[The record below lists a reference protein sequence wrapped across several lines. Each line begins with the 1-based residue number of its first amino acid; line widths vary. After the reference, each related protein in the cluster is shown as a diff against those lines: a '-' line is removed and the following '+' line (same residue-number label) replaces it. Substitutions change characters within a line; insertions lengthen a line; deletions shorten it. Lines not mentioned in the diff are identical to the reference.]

1 MEQAWR
7 GVAMTE
13 HLTDVK
19 DLAGPIRYEQV
30 LRTDGDPDMRTND
43 KGEWV
48 RFADHARIVERL
60 QRELTETEDEARAA
74 NVRADQMAAEWGK
87 LRTALTGIST
97 CGTCEACRG
106 AARLALGGV
115 TPEPPCGP
123 GDTGYTEMLERI
135 RDEVGVEIFDMQH
148 PHTWFR
154 AARAAQPP
162 GGGQQ

>member
-1 MEQAWR
+1 MSEPVPSKECLNFSWSWDADARNWR
-7 GVAMTE
+7 ISMVEMGDG
-13 HLTDVK
+13 L
-19 DLAGPIRYEQV
+19 LAGYDHLAGYYE
-30 LRTDGDPDMRTND
+30 R
-43 KGEWV
+43 
-48 RFADHARIVERL
+48 RL
-60 QRELTETEDEARAA
+60 IEEIHR
-74 NVRADQMAAEWGK
+74 
-87 LRTALTGIST
+87 LRTALTGVST

-162 GGGQQ
+162 GDG